1 MDMKNYHNEVSKKLD
16 EISDEEFLD
25 ILRESGVKLEKKD
38 EPSFKKFKVSI
49 KTTNSKYNVSNRF
62 FKIPQN
68 KFNDKRNCT
77 QINRKY
83 KKKELTA
90 GNSYKYTN
98 KKHSN
103 NRNTS
108 NYSKVA

>member
-1 MDMKNYHNEVSKKLD
+1 MDMKNYYNEVSKKID

-49 KTTNSKYNVSNRF
+49 KTTNNRYYVSKSF

-68 KFNDKRNCT
+68 EFNDKINCT
-77 QINRKY
+77 EINKKY

-90 GNSYKYTN
+90 GNSYKYIN
-98 KKHSN
+98 KKRSN